1 VPENGGTLPSG
12 YLRFS
17 YYLRPNTLVLLE
29 KVAVISAIDRN
40 TGVIQLS
47 QLPADFSTSLLFD
60 FVQIKSPHKCLSIE
74 KTATAINPTLK
85 TITFNPQDIS
95 LNLSVGDHI
104 TKVTESAIPQI
115 PSDMHMILAHRVAT
129 RILESMGDTE
139 GLTNANQKLAELEQN
154 INTLVDNRVEDS
166 PKKITNHRA
175 ILRTGL
181 FVRRYRR

>member
-1 VPENGGTLPSG
+1 
-12 YLRFS
+12 
-17 YYLRPNTLVLLE
+17 
-29 KVAVISAIDRN
+29 
-40 TGVIQLS
+40 
-47 QLPADFSTSLLFD
+47 
-60 FVQIKSPHKCLSIE
+60 
-74 KTATAINPTLK
+74 
-85 TITFNPQDIS
+85 
-95 LNLSVGDHI
+95 
-104 TKVTESAIPQI
+104 
-115 PSDMHMILAHRVAT
+115 MILAHRVAT